1 MTDELEPKDIYGDE
15 DKKKTVDQRK
25 EAERLR
31 KRHISDVR
39 KVLGTVE
46 GRRIYWDLLKETG
59 VFRNSFSANA
69 NQTAFNEGRRDV
81 GLAILA
87 DVNKADSDA
96 YPRMQ
101 REYWSERQKNQEAE

>member
-1 MTDELEPKDIYGDE
+1 MSDEQDIYNDE
-15 DKKKTVDQRK
+15 APKKNEEKRK
-25 EAERLR
+25 ESDRLR
-31 KRHISDVR
+31 KRYFTDLR
-39 KVLGTVE
+39 KLLGMPE
-46 GRRIYWDLLKETG
+46 FRRVVWHFFGLAG

-69 NQTAFNEGRRDV
+69 NQTAFNEGRRDI
-81 GLAILA
+81 GLALLA